1 MFLAKQALSPLLG
14 PEQVLPW
21 PNFLKAE
28 HTEPVCASR
37 FKETAKGRLFVR
49 GRGWSLV
56 SHMLTCQDSMIRHN
70 EG

>member
-49 GRGWSLV
+49 G
-56 SHMLTCQDSMIRHN
+56 
-70 EG
+70 